1 MFNFRETYRISDE
14 YTRIAIAALF
24 FLTLGGIV
32 LSIFLSGGFVLAL
45 LAAAAITWLA
55 FLKPTWALA
64 GLLWYLPF
72 EPFLLKWVPDDIYVY
87 AKYGS
92 EMLVYLLFI
101 AVLWRLISGTIVWRP
116 SPADLPFFL
125 LVLFACASAVINVES
140 PWIAILGMRQIVR
153 FILLFFV
160 TYHLRPSALWLRR
173 VCIGLGVILAIQV
186 VLGASQA
193 AVGGAL
199 DSFLLPS
206 ESRTFGD
213 IQVGS
218 GTVQFWD
225 PGQRVFGTLGRYDQL
240 GTWMAFLLLLAVAY
254 FYEAKRL
261 AIRSFSEGWWMVVGF
276 LLAIGTLLLTYSR
289 SSWFGFLLGALFI
302 AVWAK
307 RDKRVM
313 LGVGV
318 SCAVIA
324 LYLVFS
330 GLVVDRLIDTADQTL
345 AERFFEAFS
354 YERWHG
360 EYTGQ
365 GRVYWIYQTLVHVV
379 PASPV
384 FGFGP
389 GSYGGGVVTA
399 LHNTKV
405 YDALGLPFGVY
416 GTEGYVDNN
425 WMSLWGELGTVG
437 LGLFTWLYGSLFFAC
452 LAVWRQA
459 KKKEVRALALG
470 VCAAMLAVALHAFL
484 ATMFEVRTLA
494 PYLWVFA
501 ALVLVMREN
510 EETAT

>member
-14 YTRIAIAALF
+14 YTRIAVVALCC
-24 FLTLGGIV
+24 LTLGGIIA
-32 LSIFLSGGFVLAL
+32 SIFLSGGLVLAM
-45 LAAAAITWLA
+45 LAAIAVAWIS
-55 FLKPTWALA
+55 FFKPTWALA

-72 EPFLLKWVPDDIYVY
+72 EPFLLKWVSDDIYVY

-92 EMLVYLLFI
+92 EMLVYLLFV
-101 AVLWRLISGTIVWRP
+101 AVLWRMITGSIPWRS
-116 SPADLPFFL
+116 SPIDLPFFL
-125 LVLFACASAVINVES
+125 LVAFACASAIINLES
-140 PWIAILGMRQIVR
+140 PWIAILGTRQIIR

-160 TYHLRPSALWLRR
+160 TYHLRPSAVWIKR
-173 VCIGLGVILAIQV
+173 VCIGLAIILAFQT
-186 VLGASQA
+186 VLGAAQA

-206 ESRTFGD
+206 ESRTFGE
-213 IQVGS
+213 IQVGA

-240 GTWMAFLLLLAVAY
+240 GTWIAFFLLLLVAY
-254 FYEAKRL
+254 FYEAPEKK
-261 AIRSFSEGWWMVVGF
+261 IRWWMIAGC
-276 LLAIGTLLLTYSR
+276 LACLGTLILTFSR

-313 LGVGV
+313 LGIGV
-318 SCAVIA
+318 SSGLLAI
-324 LYLVFS
+324 YLLFS
-330 GLVVDRLIDTADQTL
+330 GLVVSQLIDTGGQTL
-345 AERFFEAFS
+345 AERFFETFS
-354 YERWHG
+354 YERWLG
-360 EYTGQ
+360 EYAGL
-365 GRVYWIYQTLVHVV
+365 GRVYWVYQTVAHVV

-437 LGLFTWLYGSLFFAC
+437 LGFYLWLYVSLFFAC
-452 LAVWRQA
+452 LAVWRQS
-459 KKKEVRALALG
+459 KEKNVRALALG
-470 VCAAMLAVALHAFL
+470 VSAVMIAVALNAFL
-484 ATMFEVRTLA
+484 ATMLEVRTLA
-494 PYLWVFA
+494 PYLWVFT
-501 ALVLVMREN
+501 ALVLVLGESPS
-510 EETAT
+510 EERS